1 MLSLAPRCPL
11 RSVTRSSC
19 LPRRRMASS
28 KHGDDLGGR
37 KAKGNKRVCGF
48 SSAKDDDGM
57 PPDEWSQFFNCKN

>member
-1 MLSLAPRCPL
+1 
-11 RSVTRSSC
+11 
-19 LPRRRMASS
+19 MASS